1 MNQARIT
8 TQFSTCILFSILI
21 IILLTN
27 LTTADIIP
35 SGDISPPYPGG
46 LPDPWNITGDFIV
59 GNTSNGGIEIT
70 NGSEVTNSTGFVGYY
85 PTGSGIV
92 TVTGQNS
99 LWQNSSNFCVGYFG
113 DGEMEI
119 SEGGNVTNTYGYIG
133 YDTNSSGMVTV
144 TGQNSLWENSAVL
157 HVGYSGDGEIL
168 ISNGGHVTNYS
179 CYIGE
184 SPNPNCTGKVTVT
197 GQNSLWENS
206 YKLHVGYSGDGE
218 MVISDGGHVT
228 DTYGFIGYDPNSI
241 GYVTVTGPNSLWES
255 SNALFVGYSG
265 EGEMVISDGG
275 NVINAYGYIGY
286 DPNSSG
292 YVAVTG
298 PNSLWQTSGGLY
310 IGGSHDSSGG
320 TGLLNISNGGT
331 VEADSVRIWPNG
343 TLSGDGILVSGS
355 VLNSGTIKPGNSI
368 GTLTIDGDLTMQPG
382 SIYEVEVDNSGNSD
396 LLSVTGDV
404 NIEGGT
410 VKAVSTQTISDSQQ
424 YTIIEA
430 NNVTGTFD
438 TLDTALLDIDVTLFP
453 DVSLGYGTD
462 SVLLQ
467 INTKRFDDPGI
478 VQTDNQIALGRALQQ
493 IAGGG
498 GNSIT
503 TALQNLQSADQLR
516 DAYNQL
522 CGQTRPQLTPVTA
535 ADTSKFMGIVS
546 NRLNYAS
553 ENLSYYGS
561 GSGPLFAMAEPDTTS
576 ENISMYDTRP
586 DFAIGN
592 GTTSFG
598 DRKWGF
604 WGQGYGAF
612 GDRKTEAG
620 VDGYQYTIYGTSFG
634 LDYQITDRSILGVTA
649 GYSFSD
655 VDSSLA
661 GNKSDITG
669 KHIGI
674 YGNKNT
680 DKWHFDSIFTY
691 SFLEYETERTVSL
704 MGEKLKGDF
713 DGTGISG
720 YVEARYDWQN
730 HYSWFLQPLASF
742 QFSYLN
748 LDSYTESGGVSS
760 LGYDDQ
766 SYNSYK
772 GSLGMKVTKELFRR
786 ADNRSG
792 HIQLQ
797 GRWIHEFGD
806 DNSNVDAHFLSDPGV
821 VFKVGDEDIARDSF
835 VLGAGYNAV
844 LRRHT
849 SLLLGYNAHLNNDD
863 NMHVLSA
870 MLAYRW

>member
-1 MNQARIT
+1 MNQAKIK
-8 TQFSTCILFSILI
+8 TQLSIHILFSIFI
-21 IILLTN
+21 VILLTS
-27 LTTADIIP
+27 LATADIIT
-35 SGDISPPYPGG
+35 SGDIDPTYDSS
-46 LPDPWNITGDFIV
+46 DPWNITGNLRI
-59 GNTSNGGIEIT
+59 GNTANGSIEI
-70 NGSEVTNSTGFVGYY
+70 NDSSEVTNSIGFIGYHL
-85 PTGSGIV
+85 TGSGIV

-99 LWQNSSNFCVGYFG
+99 LWQNSINLCVGFGG
-113 DGEMEI
+113 DGEMEV
-119 SEGGNVTNTYGYIG
+119 SDGGHVTNANGYIG
-133 YDTNSSGMVTV
+133 YDSNSSGMVTV
-144 TGQNSLWENSAVL
+144 TGQNSLWENSDVI
-157 HVGYSGDGEIL
+157 HVGCSGEGEIL
-168 ISNGGHVTNYS
+168 ISDGGHVTNYS

-206 YKLHVGYSGDGE
+206 YKLGVGYGGDGE
-218 MVISDGGHVT
+218 MEISDGGHVT
-228 DTYGFIGYDPNSI
+228 DTYGYIGYDPNSI
-241 GYVTVTGPNSLWES
+241 GYVTVTGS
-255 SNALFVGYSG
+255 
-265 EGEMVISDGG
+265 
-275 NVINAYGYIGY
+275 
-286 DPNSSG
+286 
-292 YVAVTG
+292 
-298 PNSLWQTSGGLY
+298 NSLWQSSGGLY

-331 VEADSVRIWPNG
+331 VEADSVKIYSTG
-343 TLSGDGILVSGS
+343 TLSGDGTLVSGS

-368 GTLTIDGDLTMQPG
+368 GTLTIDGDLTMKPS
-382 SIYEVEVDNSGNSD
+382 SIYKVDVDNSGNSD

-410 VKAVSTQTISDSQQ
+410 VKAISTQTISNSQQ

-453 DVSLGYGTD
+453 NVSLGYGTD

-467 INTKRFDDPGI
+467 INTKRFDHPSI
-478 VQTDNQIALGRALQQ
+478 VKTDNQLALGRALQQ
-493 IAGGG
+493 IASGG

-503 TALQNLQSADQLR
+503 TALQNLESADKIR

-522 CGQTRPQLTPVTA
+522 CGQTRPQLAPVTA

-576 ENISMYDTRP
+576 ENITMSDTSP
-586 DFAIGN
+586 DFAVGN

-598 DRKWGF
+598 DRKWGL

-620 VDGYQYTIYGTSFG
+620 VAGYQYTIYGTSFG

-649 GYSFSD
+649 GFSLSD

-661 GNKSDITG
+661 GHKSDITG

-691 SFLEYETERTVSL
+691 SLLEYETERTVAL

-730 HYSWFLQPLASF
+730 YYSWFLQPLASF

-806 DNSNVDAHFLSDPGV
+806 DNSNVDAHFATDPGV
-821 VFKVGDEDIARDSF
+821 VFKVGDENIARDSF
-835 VLGAGYNAV
+835 VLGAGYNAI

-849 SLLLGYNAHLNNDD
+849 SLLFGYNAHLNSDD